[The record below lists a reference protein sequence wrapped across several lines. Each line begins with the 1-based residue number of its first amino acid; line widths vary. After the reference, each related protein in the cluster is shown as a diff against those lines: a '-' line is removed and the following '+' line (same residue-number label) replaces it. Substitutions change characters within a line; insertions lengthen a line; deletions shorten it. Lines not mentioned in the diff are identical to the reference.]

1 MVAKNDRHNYEY
13 DIDMDSDVAP
23 ARVLRMIKPKS
34 KVLEIG
40 AGPGSITKRLSGTLE
55 CDVVALEID
64 PSALE
69 KLKDFARSV
78 YPMDLN
84 DDTWSDEV
92 RGKEGL
98 FDYVIAADVLEHVY
112 DPWAV
117 LQGMKS
123 LLNDTG
129 SVVLSLP
136 HVGNAAVLGCL
147 VDEDFEY
154 RDWGLLDRTHVRF
167 FGVKNVQ
174 HLLESQGMSI
184 EQAEFVVRT
193 PEMTEFV
200 HRWKRLPADVQKAL
214 QKNRYSHVFQ
224 VVTRSVPKERA
235 ENSIYLMSQ
244 PVEPPAQETADYWVK
259 VMSGL
264 PLDPELDL
272 QSTIGSAEDVK
283 DGPIHPQAPTP
294 AVQAKKKLRRFLRWK
309 R

>member
-1 MVAKNDRHNYEY
+1 ME
-13 DIDMDSDVAP
+13 SDVAP

-40 AGPGSITKRLSGTLE
+40 AGPGSITSRLSGSLE

-64 PSALE
+64 PTALE
-69 KLKDFARSV
+69 KLRDFARSV
-78 YPMDLN
+78 YPSDLN
-84 DDTWSDEV
+84 DPSWSDELLE
-92 RGKEGL
+92 KEGK

-112 DPWAV
+112 DPWTV
-117 LQGMKS
+117 LKGMKS

-167 FGVKNVQ
+167 FGIKNVQ
-174 HLLESQGMSI
+174 QLLESQGMSI

-200 HRWKRLPADVQKAL
+200 HRWNRLPKDVQKAL
-214 QKNRYSHVFQ
+214 QRNRYAHVFQ

-235 ENSIYLMSQ
+235 DKDIYLMSQ
-244 PVEPPAQETADYWVK
+244 PVETPPQETQDYWVRT
-259 VMSGL
+259 MSGL
-264 PLDPELDL
+264 QLDPNLDL
-272 QSTIGSAEDVK
+272 QTTIGPAEAAK
-283 DGPIHPQAPTP
+283 GGPVRPQ
-294 AVQAKKKLRRFLRWK
+294 VAKQKSPMKKISRLLKWK
-309 R
+309 S

>member
-1 MVAKNDRHNYEY
+1 MASDEKHNYEY

-40 AGPGSITKRLSGTLE
+40 AGPGSITRRLSGTLE

-69 KLKDFARSV
+69 KLQNFARSV

-84 DDTWSDEV
+84 DSSWSDEL

-112 DPWAV
+112 DPWSV
-117 LQGMKS
+117 LRGMKS

-136 HVGNAAVLGCL
+136 HAGNAAVLGCL

-167 FGVKNVQ
+167 FGIKNVQ
-174 HLLESQGMSI
+174 HLLASQGMGI

-200 HRWKRLPADVQKAL
+200 HRWNRLPDDVQTAL
-214 QKNRYSHVFQ
+214 QRNRYSHVFQ

-235 ENSIYLMSQ
+235 KNDIYLMSQ
-244 PVEPPAQETADYWVK
+244 PVEPPTQEAREYWIK
-259 VMSGL
+259 AMSRL
-264 PLDPELDL
+264 QLDPELDL
-272 QSTIGSAEDVK
+272 QSTIGPADAAK
-283 DGPIHPQAPTP
+283 TGPIHPETLPLP
-294 AVQAKKKLRRFLRWK
+294 AKKKLSRLLKWK
-309 R
+309 K